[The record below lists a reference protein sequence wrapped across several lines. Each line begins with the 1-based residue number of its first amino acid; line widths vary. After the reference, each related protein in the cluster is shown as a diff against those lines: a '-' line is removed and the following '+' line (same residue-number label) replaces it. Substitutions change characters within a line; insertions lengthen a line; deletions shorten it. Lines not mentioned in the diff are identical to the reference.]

1 MTRNANA
8 SYVRGV
14 TDGDEDPGGEQLVH
28 QPNVF
33 VGAADRE
40 RDDAGAVGGCA
51 RSDHFDIEGIESGDQ
66 MIGQRIDVRGD
77 VLLSKLFDQLD
88 GCGQPYRAGVVGGAP
103 MLKAAGAVY
112 ITEIAGWKNGWRL
125 KILAPAAR
133 RGLNRE
139 ISRER
144 RVEARQSLARD
155 VEKATAVG

>member
-1 MTRNANA
+1 MTRDANA

-14 TDGDEDPGGEQLVH
+14 ADGDEDPGGEQLVH

-40 RDDAGAVGGCA
+40 RDDAGAVGGRA
-51 RSDHFDIEGIESGDQ
+51 WSDHFDIEGIEPGDQ
-66 MIGQRIDVRGD
+66 MIGQRVNVRGD

-88 GCGQPYRAGVVGGAP
+88 GCRQPYCAGVVGGAP

-112 ITEIAGWKNGWRL
+112 ITEITVRKNAWRL

-133 RGLNRE
+133 RGLNRK
-139 ISRER
+139 ISCER
-144 RVEARQSLARD
+144 RVEARQSVAR
-155 VEKATAVG
+155 ERISASR